1 MPRHLTLVALAL
13 VVFACANQAEKPVE
27 SGENSSSSGNSY
39 TPSTTELEVDAAVD
53 EVEEVSEELIPK
65 VSEEDRKRRAAL
77 DRLMLRLQ
85 RVAYP
90 MKSIPNRS
98 GIGSNGD
105 PITWV
110 RDNIHIV
117 PRENDSL
124 ILATFERE
132 TGGDAHS
139 VAGLM
144 DLIAATMKDGKIRV
158 IARKNGIPTG
168 EWGHMCPML
177 DYRVHPAMQPFHY
190 DDVGGSGFRRF
201 GRDVWGWVIN
211 STGGG
216 QGINVHNVSMYA
228 LIDTKIVN
236 LGSFQAG
243 DDNSGHYIR
252 RHHTYNSCVYVID
265 DMHPTV
271 SDLAITWFHTYS
283 GVDSNRRM
291 SVHRYRPG
299 RGYDFSNLP
308 FRRCTH
314 DTNYFAA
321 DSAL

>member
-1 MPRHLTLVALAL
+1 MPRHLTLIALAL
-13 VVFACANQAEKPVE
+13 VVFACAKEAEKPVE
-27 SGENSSSSGNSY
+27 SGDNSSSSNSRY
-39 TPSTTELEVDAAVD
+39 SPSTTELEVDSTVD

-65 VSEEDRKRRAAL
+65 VSKEDRRRRAAL

-90 MKSIPNRS
+90 MNSIPNRS
-98 GIGSNGD
+98 GIGSTDG

-110 RDNIHIV
+110 RDNVHIV

-132 TGGDAHS
+132 TGGDAHWDT
-139 VAGLM
+139 GLM

-168 EWGHMCPML
+168 EWGYMCPML
-177 DYRVHPAMQPFHY
+177 DYRVHPAVETFFGIE
-190 DDVGGSGFRRF
+190 GGSGFRRF

-211 STGGG
+211 GYGGG
-216 QGINVHNVSMYA
+216 QGFFTQSVSMYA
-228 LIDTKIVN
+228 LVDTKIVH
-236 LGSFQAG
+236 LGSFQSG
-243 DDNSGHYIR
+243 DDNSGHSEQKY
-252 RHHTYNSCVYVID
+252 HAYNSCIYVID
-265 DMHPTV
+265 ELHPAI

-283 GVDSNRRM
+283 GIDSNRRV
-291 SVHRYRPG
+291 SIHRYRPG
-299 RGYDFSNLP
+299 KGYDFSKLP

-314 DTNYFAA
+314 DTNYF
-321 DSAL
+321 DTKLYL